1 MERAEEIKKKNNKVM
16 RAQGLKIVISWRGGG
31 AGGGGGGGRCGVAS
45 EYKGATEERSGGE
58 HARGE
63 ERKDRSRERV
73 KRKEVRGAS

>member
-1 MERAEEIKKKNNKVM
+1 MERAEEIKKINKVM
-16 RAQGLKIVISWRGGG
+16 RAQGLKIVIGWRGGG

-58 HARGE
+58 QARGE
-63 ERKDRSRERV
+63 ERTDRSRERV

>member
-1 MERAEEIKKKNNKVM
+1 MERAEEIKKNNKVM
-16 RAQGLKIVISWRGGG
+16 RAQGLKIVIGWRGGG
-31 AGGGGGGGRCGVAS
+31 AGGGRCGVAS

-58 HARGE
+58 QARGE